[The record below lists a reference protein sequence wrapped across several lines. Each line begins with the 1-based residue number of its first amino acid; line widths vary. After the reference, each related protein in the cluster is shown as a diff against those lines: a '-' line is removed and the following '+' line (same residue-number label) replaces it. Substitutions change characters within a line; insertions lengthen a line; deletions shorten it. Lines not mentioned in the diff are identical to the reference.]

1 MFYTKKTIDAQ
12 IADLRDQIDHLSRQL
27 NFLRTELPSTIQAA
41 IESHDMQQEAA
52 EIKSADERQQSDV
65 PFVEIISD
73 GYDSELGV
81 QLQLDWNAAFIK
93 ELKSKGYTGSSER
106 DTVNKWLIAVH
117 KQLAE
122 EFEKNDRV

>member
-1 MFYTKKTIDAQ
+1 MFYRKKTIDAKL
-12 IADLRDQIDHLSRQL
+12 ADLELQVNILRNQL
-27 NFLRTELPSTIQAA
+27 NTLHTTLPDTIRAA
-41 IESHDMQQEAA
+41 IDSNTMQQEAI
-52 EIKSADERQQSDV
+52 EVKTADERQKSDI

-122 EFEKNDRV
+122 EFEKSDRV